1 MKELIRSILKEEV
14 NKSTNPKY
22 NKLMN
27 IFVSAM
33 NSEFPFVKGWS
44 FREDPEDTD
53 SHFVSVHLIID
64 LDEAQK
70 FYGLP
75 YNDWYDDKEFR
86 DEIINSERSWAYPFS
101 LLKVG
106 DSESKWELFKPF
118 NDHAQLIYDEIPD
131 VLKPTYEYE
140 NIFNDETEDMVKSL
154 DIDSFLIG

>member
-33 NSEFPFVKGWS
+33 SSEFPFVKGWS

-53 SHFVSVHLIID
+53 SRFVSIYLVID

-75 YNDWYDDKEFR
+75 YNDWYDDKDFR
-86 DEIINSERSWAYPFS
+86 DEIINSGRSWAYPFS

-106 DSESKWELFKPF
+106 DSNSKWELFSPF
-118 NDHAQLIYDEIPD
+118 QDHAEFIYNEIPD

-140 NIFNDETEDMVKSL
+140 SPFKDEPEDMVKSL
-154 DIDSFLIG
+154 DIDSFLIK